1 MILHGYWRSS
11 ATYRVRIALALKG
24 LACEYRPVNI
34 ATDRSA
40 QFAAD
45 YRSLNPE
52 ARVPT
57 LEAEGAI
64 LTQSWAILEWL
75 EERYPAPP
83 LLPETP
89 AARARVR
96 ALAQLI
102 VADIQPLQNL
112 GVTEYLKQP
121 LGADPQA
128 VSGWLRHWIS
138 RGMAAFEAQL
148 ARDAATGRFCH
159 GDTPT
164 LADVC
169 LVPQCYSARRFGVD
183 PATYPCISRI
193 EAACQTLPAF
203 AAAAPELQPDAT
215 R

>member
-96 ALAQLI
+96 SLAQLI

-183 PATYPCISRI
+183 PAAYPSISRI

-203 AAAAPELQPDAT
+203 AAAAPERQPDAT

>member
-169 LVPQCYSARRFGVD
+169 LVPQCYSARRVGVD
-183 PATYPCISRI
+183 PAAYPSISRI